1 MGPDK
6 AIEDEGI
13 NAMNYYYGFLV
24 SSFLLHQLTSFTIC
38 FEEHMFCGHV
48 QAILLE
54 MNAGLVLLI
63 YTCRVIV
70 HWVTKKSKVFVMK
83 VFVSKRRRRRR
94 DVSNSAGRS
103 YELGKRFNHQKYPE
117 VVDATDIVQYLGISS
132 TQKTFI

>member
-70 HWVTKKSKVFVMK
+70 HWVTKKCKEIDFQKSLKNNDGSLTYLSKCREYVCIYY
-83 VFVSKRRRRRR
+83 SKSLRNE
-94 DVSNSAGRS
+94 S
-103 YELGKRFNHQKYPE
+103 FW
-117 VVDATDIVQYLGISS
+117 
-132 TQKTFI
+132 